1 MREFYVMLVI
11 SGVGSIAIVASFIY
25 SYKWNKEEDTAY
37 KIPFKNKLVYAFL
50 IFAFGFI
57 FILSLMDLPN
67 VLMNK
72 TEHYEGKCEVWVYGG
87 GRTAE
92 SIEVSFGERMISFST
107 RGYSKVKDGIYYCEV
122 NYYPVTEQGTV
133 LKLYESKG
141 KNPINVD

>member
-1 MREFYVMLVI
+1 MREFYVMLAI
-11 SGVGSIAIVASFIY
+11 SGVGSIATVASFIY
-25 SYKWNKEEDTAY
+25 SYKWNKEEDASY

-67 VLMNK
+67 VLTNK

-92 SIEVSFGERMISFST
+92 SMEVSFGERMISFST
-107 RGYSKVKDGIYYCEV
+107 QGYSKVKDGLYYCEV
-122 NYYPVTEQGTV
+122 DYYPITEQGTA

-141 KNPINVD
+141 KNPIDVD